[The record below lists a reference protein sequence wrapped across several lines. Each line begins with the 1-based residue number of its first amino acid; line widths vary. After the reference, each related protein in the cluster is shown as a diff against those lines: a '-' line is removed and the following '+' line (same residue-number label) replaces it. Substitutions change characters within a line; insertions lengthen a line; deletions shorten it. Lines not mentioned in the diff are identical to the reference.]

1 MGGEGSESRVGRAAS
16 GGGGVERGCGKRTN
30 RNRRRFTFPK
40 KNQSRAMRCDGR
52 RGRRRAAAA
61 AADDDDDDRG
71 RRDARA
77 AVREGY
83 ESAYCDTKRRAPEAR
98 SRRAT
103 SSRTTGSSAGTST
116 AAFAAAG
123 EGRGDEN
130 ECGNEN
136 SGGGGAFV
144 PVRDVVDAFTSR
156 GCVCALL
163 HERASE
169 EDDGFRVHVFSI
181 SFSPAADDDA

>member
-1 MGGEGSESRVGRAAS
+1 VDEQCARRGVDDGGGVDDSCASSFEFDPRDAEIIIAAECLWLRELLAPFADTACEIMRASDARRRARRGVSNPGEEGPAS
-16 GGGGVERGCGKRTN
+16 GGERC
-30 RNRRRFTFPK
+30 
-40 KNQSRAMRCDGR
+40 RCVLSFR
-52 RGRRRAAAA
+52 
-61 AADDDDDDRG
+61 DR
-71 RRDARA
+71 
-77 AVREGY
+77 
-83 ESAYCDTKRRAPEAR
+83 S
-98 SRRAT
+98 
-103 SSRTTGSSAGTST
+103 ST